1 MPKEKRMIELDLPT
15 DQASLDE
22 VIRHLAATARSS
34 GLDTAGGFL
43 EALRKALA
51 AESAGAGGR

>member
-1 MPKEKRMIELDLPT
+1 MIELDLPT